1 MIRVSTTTLEAYRR
15 AVQTE
20 FGNADELA
28 AQIRGEP
35 TPISWQMQAGMAWHS
50 VLAAKDYIWDE
61 EHEWADVGGRSWVFD
76 KNAARSS
83 RNHIGPGLWEVKA
96 TTQLDG
102 VTVVAQADHVRGL
115 VIQDAKTKFS
125 NPDARDYEQSLQW
138 RFYLLVHGARLFEYN
153 LFDFADPKGG
163 YCELRNIV
171 SFAFWPYAGME
182 QDCRRW
188 LHSFLAWAEGRGLL
202 PYLHRSG
209 SSLPVEAAA

>member
-35 TPISWQMQAGMAWHS
+35 TPISWQMQAGTAWHS
-50 VLAAKDYIWDE
+50 VLASDDRASYYIE
-61 EHEWADVGGRSWVFD
+61 RLVCGRSYRFD
-76 KNAARSS
+76 RSAAVES
-83 RNHIGPGLWEVKA
+83 RKHIGPGLWEVKA
-96 TTQLDG
+96 TAQIDG

-202 PYLHRSG
+202 PYLNRAG